1 MKILALL
8 LCLIT
13 SACTAPQAEL
23 PSPTPALLPEI
34 PAHLE
39 RDAEG
44 QPLLRVYIKEEGI
57 VSILPLEEY
66 LAGVV
71 AGEMRSDW
79 PREALRAQA
88 ILART
93 FVLKFVSEKTSMYEG
108 ADISTD
114 VAEAQAYDA
123 AAADDRI
130 REAVASTTGLVLT
143 TSGGQ
148 LPYAWFHAHSGG
160 STALAREAL
169 GWNRAEPAW
178 TKITAGL
185 DSPDAPPEAAAWE
198 AVFTEAELLAA
209 FRACGADPRHA
220 NDLAVGTVGGSG
232 RAVTLVADGEVVN
245 AASVRLALGST
256 RMRST
261 LLTDLRCEG
270 GQVYMAGRGYGH
282 GVGMPQWGA
291 YTLAQDGNTGEE
303 IAVHYFEG
311 LQVIQLWR

>member
-1 MKILALL
+1 MKMLALL
-8 LCLIT
+8 ICLIM

-23 PSPTPALLPEI
+23 PSPAPAALPEI

-57 VSILPLEEY
+57 LSILPLEEY

-93 FVLKFVSEKTSMYEG
+93 FVLKFVTEKTSMYDG

-123 AAADDRI
+123 AAVDGRI
-130 REAVASTTGLVLT
+130 REAVASTAGLVLT
-143 TSGGQ
+143 TSGGE

-169 GWNRAEPAW
+169 GWKGAEPAW
-178 TKITAGL
+178 TKITDGL
-185 DSPDAPPEAAAWE
+185 DAPDAPPEAAAWE
-198 AVFTEAELLAA
+198 AVFTEAEILAA

-261 LLTDLRCEG
+261 LLTDLRSEDG
-270 GQVYMAGRGYGH
+270 SVYMAGRGYGH

-291 YTLAQDGNTGEE
+291 YGMAESGKTAEE
-303 IAVHYFEG
+303 IVTYYFQDVTVEK
-311 LQVIQLWR
+311 LW